1 MREIN
6 SIVDDIHKRIDR
18 IEGKYRHPK
27 IKNSNENLL
36 MEISKLKQQV
46 QDYEKERQTFIVIF
60 VFKVESSCLLRVITA
75 EKTRGADQV
84 SVLFERLQNWAR
96 IAASRRKTSSGE
108 KAHEEGLP
116 LRGSFPSLQVP

>member
-36 MEISKLKQQV
+36 IEISKLKQQV
-46 QDYEKERQTFIVIF
+46 QDYEKERQTFIVICAYF
-60 VFKVESSCLLRVITA
+60 LLTKISESSFHMCLILALKFYI
-75 EKTRGADQV
+75 
-84 SVLFERLQNWAR
+84 
-96 IAASRRKTSSGE
+96 IY
-108 KAHEEGLP
+108 
-116 LRGSFPSLQVP
+116 